1 MSHVGVPHGGAKRR
15 SVALLATGVLALP
28 VLAGCGSSD
37 EHGSGAKAA
46 APDIATASRARVAD
60 GGTLRWAVDAMPAT
74 LNTFQADADA
84 STSRVAGAVLPS
96 LFTLDRSGR
105 PQLNGD
111 YLESAKVIK
120 QEPKQVVRYRINQK
134 AVWSNGREIGAPD
147 FVAQWR
153 ALSGRDSG
161 FWTARNAGYDRIE
174 KIEKGKDDLEVEVT
188 FNKPY
193 ADWRSLFTPLYP
205 KEVMSTP
212 DTFND
217 GARKTLAA
225 TAGPFGVKRVDT
237 GAKQV
242 TLVRNPHWWGQPA
255 KLDSLVLTAVPA
267 EERTAALAAGSLDLA
282 DIGGPDAGRITLA
295 DKDGNNG
302 QPLTHGPGSE
312 VQPADALLNWAAA
325 HGADGPEAEE
335 AASRAAE
342 QTRKDRQEYARQQ
355 AALHGYVVRKS
366 LEPAFTQLAMN
377 GSSGPLADERVRRAV
392 ARALDRKEI
401 ASDVLKPLGLPALP
415 PGSHLALAGQEDYA
429 DNSGAVGGHDP
440 RQAQALLADAGWT
453 AGGARGTGQ
462 GTKAGSKPD
471 ASGTPA
477 ESGRPDASGKPQE
490 SAKPEAS
497 TQSDA
502 SSKPDASARPEASK
516 SSAGSLD
523 DSKSGAA
530 SGDEKHQVAGAY
542 APKGTAAPAAAA
554 PAAALGKNGKPLTL
568 RFVLPSGPGSEV
580 INSVGTKI
588 TQELDAVGIRTVVT
602 KVDSAGYFKDH
613 IASGDYDL
621 AIYSWPATAYPAT
634 DARPIYAK
642 PGVASDG
649 SLLVDQNYTRV
660 GTERIDQLFDRASGE
675 LNEKSARD
683 LVKQADAHIW
693 ATAGSIPLYQRPEL
707 VAAKRGVANA
717 GAFGFAAPVYQDIGF
732 LKSAKRS

>member
-1 MSHVGVPHGGAKRR
+1 MSHVGVPHGRAKRR

-37 EHGSGAKAA
+37 DHSSSAKTA
-46 APDIATASRARVAD
+46 APDIATASRSRIAD

-84 STSRVAGAVLPS
+84 STSRVAGAVLPA

-105 PQLNGD
+105 PKLNAD

-174 KIEKGKDDLEVEVT
+174 KIEKGKDDLEVQVT

-225 TAGPFGVKRVDT
+225 TAGPFSIKSVDAD
-237 GAKQV
+237 AKQV
-242 TLVRNPHWWGQPA
+242 KLVRNPHWWGRQA

-267 EERTAALAAGSLDLA
+267 EERTAALTAGSLDLA
-282 DIGGPDAGRITLA
+282 DIDGPAAGRITLA
-295 DKDGNNG
+295 GKDGSNG

-325 HGADGPEAEE
+325 HGADGPEAQEN
-335 AASRAAE
+335 ASRAAE
-342 QTRKDRQEYARQQ
+342 QTRKDRAEYARQQ
-355 AALHGYVVRKS
+355 AGLHRYVVRKS

-429 DNSGAVGGHDP
+429 DGSGAIGGHDP
-440 RQAQALLADAGWT
+440 HQAQALLADAGWT
-453 AGGARGTGQ
+453 AQGARETGQ
-462 GTKAGSKPD
+462 GTKAGSKPE
-471 ASGTPA
+471 ASGSPS
-477 ESGRPDASGKPQE
+477 ESGRPGASGRPQE
-490 SAKPEAS
+490 SAQPGG
-497 TQSDA
+497 
-502 SSKPDASARPEASK
+502 SARPSATG
-516 SSAGSLD
+516 SSAASQD

-530 SGDEKHQVAGAY
+530 SGEEKHQVAGAY
-542 APKGTAAPAAAA
+542 APGAPRLPLPPHPPPRWARTA
-554 PAAALGKNGKPLTL
+554 
-568 RFVLPSGPGSEV
+568 R
-580 INSVGTKI
+580 
-588 TQELDAVGIRTVVT
+588 R
-602 KVDSAGYFKDH
+602 
-613 IASGDYDL
+613 
-621 AIYSWPATAYPAT
+621 
-634 DARPIYAK
+634 
-642 PGVASDG
+642 
-649 SLLVDQNYTRV
+649 
-660 GTERIDQLFDRASGE
+660 
-675 LNEKSARD
+675 
-683 LVKQADAHIW
+683 
-693 ATAGSIPLYQRPEL
+693 
-707 VAAKRGVANA
+707 
-717 GAFGFAAPVYQDIGF
+717 
-732 LKSAKRS
+732 

>member
-1 MSHVGVPHGGAKRR
+1 MSHVGVPHGRAKRR

-37 EHGSGAKAA
+37 DHSSNAKAV
-46 APDIATASRARVAD
+46 APDIGTASRSRVAD

-84 STSRVAGAVLPS
+84 STSRVAGATLPS

-105 PQLNGD
+105 PKLNGD
-111 YLESAKVIK
+111 YLESADVIK

-174 KIEKGKDDLEVEVT
+174 KIEKGKNDLEVQVT

-225 TAGPFGVKRVDT
+225 TAGPFSIKSVDT
-237 GAKQV
+237 DAKQV
-242 TLVRNPHWWGQPA
+242 KLVRNPHWWGREA

-267 EERTAALAAGSLDLA
+267 EERTAALTAGSLDLA
-282 DIGGPDAGRITLA
+282 DIDGQAAGRITLA
-295 DKDGNNG
+295 GKDGHNG
-302 QPLTHGPGSE
+302 QPLTHGPGSD

-325 HGADGPEAEE
+325 HGADGPEAQE

-355 AALHGYVVRKS
+355 AALHSYVVRKS

-377 GSSGPLADERVRRAV
+377 GSSGPLQDERVRRAV

-429 DNSGAVGGHDP
+429 DNSGAIGGHDA

-453 AGGARGTGQ
+453 AQGARETDQ

-471 ASGTPA
+471 ASGKPA
-477 ESGRPDASGKPQE
+477 ASGKPE
-490 SAKPEAS
+490 ASGKPDASAKPEAS
-497 TQSDA
+497 AKSDA
-502 SSKPDASARPEASK
+502 SAKPA
-516 SSAGSLD
+516 AGSLD
-523 DSKSGAA
+523 DSKPGATSGDSKSGAA

-554 PAAALGKNGKPLTL
+554 PAAALGKNGKSLTL

-580 INSVGTKI
+580 INSVGAKI
-588 TQELDAVGIRTVVT
+588 TQELDAVGIRTVVS

-621 AIYSWPATAYPAT
+621 ALYSWPASAYPAT

-642 PGVASDG
+642 PAVASDG

-675 LNEKSARD
+675 LNQKTERD

-693 ATAGSIPLYQRPEL
+693 ATAGSIPLYQRPDL

>member
-1 MSHVGVPHGGAKRR
+1 MSHVGVSHGRAKRR

-37 EHGSGAKAA
+37 EHNSSAKSVG
-46 APDIATASRARVAD
+46 PDIATTSRARVAD
-60 GGTLRWAVDAMPAT
+60 GGTMHWAVDTMPAT
-74 LNTFQADADA
+74 LNTFQADADGT
-84 STSRVAGAVLPS
+84 TSRIAGAVLPA

-105 PQLNGD
+105 PKLNSD
-111 YLESAKVIK
+111 YLESADVIK

-134 AVWSNGREIGAPD
+134 AVWSNGREIGAAD
-147 FVAQWR
+147 FLAQWR
-153 ALSGRDSG
+153 ALSGKDSG

-174 KIEKGKDDLEVEVT
+174 KIEKGKNDLEVEVT

-212 DTFND
+212 DSFND

-225 TAGPFGVKRVDT
+225 TAGPFSIKSVNA
-237 GAKQV
+237 GAKQT
-242 TLVRNPHWWGQPA
+242 TLVRNPHWWGDQA
-255 KLDSLVLTAVPA
+255 KLDSLVLSAVPA
-267 EERTAALAAGSLDLA
+267 DDRTGALTAGSLDLA
-282 DIGGPDAGRITLA
+282 DVDGPLAGRITQA
-295 DKDGNNG
+295 GKDGSNG
-302 QPLTHGPGSE
+302 QPLTHGPGSD

-325 HGADGPEAEE
+325 HGADGPQAQE

-342 QTRKDRQEYARQQ
+342 QTREDRKEYARQQ
-355 AALHGYVVRKS
+355 AGLHGYVLRKS

-377 GSSGPLADERVRRAV
+377 GSTGPLTDERVRRAV

-415 PGSHLALAGQEDYA
+415 PGSHLALAGQDDYA
-429 DNSGAVGGHDP
+429 DNSGAIGGHDA

-453 AGGARGTGQ
+453 AQGARKTDP
-462 GTKAGSKPD
+462 GTKAGSKPE
-471 ASGTPA
+471 ASGTPSA
-477 ESGRPDASGKPQE
+477 SAGPAASGKPE
-490 SAKPEAS
+490 
-497 TQSDA
+497 QSG
-502 SSKPDASARPEASK
+502 RPEASAGPGASK
-516 SSAGSLD
+516 SAAGSSD
-523 DSKSGAA
+523 DSKSGTV

-542 APKGTAAPAAAA
+542 APKGSAAPAPAAAA

-580 INSVGTKI
+580 IDSVGNKI

-613 IASGDYDL
+613 VASGDFDL
-621 AIYSWPATAYPAT
+621 AIYSWPATAFPAT

-649 SLLVDQNYTRV
+649 SLLIDQNYTRV
-660 GTERIDQLFDRASGE
+660 GTDRIDQLFDRASGE
-675 LNEKSARD
+675 LNDKTARD

-707 VAAKRGVANA
+707 IAAKRGVANA
-717 GAFGFAAPVYQDIGF
+717 GAFGFASPSTRT
-732 LKSAKRS
+732 SAS

>member
-1 MSHVGVPHGGAKRR
+1 MSHVGVPHGRAKRR

-37 EHGSGAKAA
+37 EHGSSAKAVG
-46 APDIATASRARVAD
+46 PDIATASRARVAD
-60 GGTLRWAVDAMPAT
+60 GGTLRWAVDTMPAT

-84 STSRVAGAVLPS
+84 STSRIAGAALPA
-96 LFTLDRSGR
+96 LFTLDRSGK

-174 KIEKGKDDLEVEVT
+174 KIEKGKNDLEVEVT

-212 DTFND
+212 DAFND
-217 GARKTLAA
+217 GARKKLTA
-225 TAGPFGVKRVDT
+225 TAGPFSIKSVDA
-237 GAKQV
+237 GDKKV
-242 TLVRNPHWWGQPA
+242 ELVRNPHWWGQPA

-267 EERTAALAAGSLDLA
+267 EERTAALTAGSLDLA
-282 DIGGPDAGRITLA
+282 DISGPDAGRITLA

-325 HGADGPEAEE
+325 HGADGPQAEE

-355 AALHGYVVRKS
+355 KALHGYVIRKS

-429 DNSGAVGGHDP
+429 DNSGAIGDHNP
-440 RQAQALLADAGWT
+440 RQAQALLADAGWK
-453 AGGARGTGQ
+453 AGGARETGQ
-462 GTKAGSKPD
+462 GTKAGSKPE
-471 ASGTPA
+471 ASGRPA
-477 ESGRPDASGKPQE
+477 ESGKPEASGKPQE
-490 SAKPEAS
+490 SAEPA
-497 TQSDA
+497 
-502 SSKPDASARPEASK
+502 ASK
-516 SSAGSLD
+516 SPAGSLD
-523 DSKSGAA
+523 DSKSDSKSGAA

-554 PAAALGKNGKPLTL
+554 PAAVLAKNGKPLTL

-580 INSVGTKI
+580 LNSVGTKI
-588 TQELDAVGIRTVVT
+588 TQELDAVGIRTVVS

-613 IASGDYDL
+613 VASGDYDL
-621 AIYSWPATAYPAT
+621 ALYSWPATAYPAT

-649 SLLVDQNYTRV
+649 SLMVDQNYTRV

-675 LNEKSARD
+675 LNEKAARD

-732 LKSAKRS
+732 LKSAKKS